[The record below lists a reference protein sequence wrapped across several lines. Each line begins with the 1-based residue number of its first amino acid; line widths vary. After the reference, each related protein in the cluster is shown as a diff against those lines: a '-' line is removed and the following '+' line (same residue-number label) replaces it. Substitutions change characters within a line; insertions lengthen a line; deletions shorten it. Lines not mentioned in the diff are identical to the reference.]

1 MQLEQEIWVH
11 CTDTDKKVKGQVIR
25 LFKGG
30 LDVAIES
37 SIIKM
42 LLKKNNIYVGS
53 LHGLEFTF
61 IDTDL

>member
-1 MQLEQEIWVH
+1 MLLEQEIWVH

>member
-1 MQLEQEIWVH
+1 MRLEQEIWVH
-11 CTDTDKKVKGQVIR
+11 CTDTDKRVKGKVVR

-30 LDVAIES
+30 LDVAIED

-42 LLKKNNIYVGS
+42 HLKRNNIYVGS

-61 IDTDL
+61 IDTDI

>member
-1 MQLEQEIWVH
+1 MRLEQEIWIH
-11 CTDTDKKVKGQVIR
+11 CTDTDKKVKGKVIR

-30 LDVAIES
+30 LDVAIEG

-42 LLKKNNIYVGS
+42 HLKRNNIYVGS

>member
-1 MQLEQEIWVH
+1 M
-11 CTDTDKKVKGQVIR
+11 IR

-30 LDVAIES
+30 LDVAIEG

-42 LLKKNNIYVGS
+42 HLKRNNIYVGS

>member
-1 MQLEQEIWVH
+1 MKLEQEIWVH
-11 CTDTDKKVKGQVIR
+11 CTDTDKRVTGKVIR

-30 LDVAIES
+30 LDVAIEG

-42 LLKKNNIYVGS
+42 HLKRNNIYVGS
-53 LHGLEFTF
+53 LHRLEFTV